1 MRLLNIPKISSWSDN
16 FSKNFQG
23 SIYLATQKISGQT
36 YHILEILRFFLRMT
50 LQLLPVIGL
59 LVSATRERTI
69 WKISRF
75 SDNVFVLAMVVCPC
89 ILVYIFYFSVKLQL
103 TNNRIWETIIYESDL
118 TVPEGLQFLRFFTI
132 SFCLDSRLKYLCIC
146 FLRNFFKCH
155 EIIHFSKL
163 SHIFHIFCL
172 CGNHS

>member
-1 MRLLNIPKISSWSDN
+1 
-16 FSKNFQG
+16 
-23 SIYLATQKISGQT
+23 
-36 YHILEILRFFLRMT
+36 MT

-59 LVSATRERTI
+59 LVSATRDRTI
-69 WKISRF
+69 WKISTF

-103 TNNRIWETIIYESDL
+103 TNNRIWETIIYEYDL

-163 SHIFHIFCL
+163 SHIYFTFFVFVEIIHKNEQNFIPTKSRKNSKVIILTHKDLF
-172 CGNHS
+172 